1 MVSLRGPGLSRRY
14 RNRRF
19 GQCSLHRRGIY
30 ISVCIC
36 ICICICICFCI
47 CIYIYTYIYICIWY
61 APSKN
66 MTTLVPMWLLL
77 LSIIPHI
84 LVVHEGLRAT
94 YVYRYV
100 CTCVYTRLMSMLGPC
115 YLTRAVLINTVSH
128 KDTTCEATRRLGPVI
143 QTACDSLLPSLHR
156 NPVAQDCAV
165 VSTYMKVVTLGALPT
180 SLLQRLADL
189 CILR

>member
-1 MVSLRGPGLSRRY
+1 
-14 RNRRF
+14 
-19 GQCSLHRRGIY
+19 
-30 ISVCIC
+30 
-36 ICICICICFCI
+36 
-47 CIYIYTYIYICIWY
+47 
-61 APSKN
+61 

-84 LVVHEGLRAT
+84 LVVHEGWRAT

-128 KDTTCEATRRLGPVI
+128 KDTTCEATRSHGPVI

-156 NPVAQDCAV
+156 NPVAQECAV
-165 VSTYMKVVTLGALPT
+165 VSTYMKVSHPRCLAHFP
-180 SLLQRLADL
+180 LQRLADL